1 MKFYPHKKKII
12 AIFPGSFNPPT
23 KGHLDII
30 AKASKMFDRVI
41 WATGVNPRKSQEMF
55 NVSECLGMMKGCVKG
70 FKNVEVTHFKGALVD
85 FAKKRKALV
94 MIRSFRTIMDM
105 EYEKEMV
112 SVNEDLAPK
121 IFTVF
126 VLVDKK
132 YSYISSSMVRELIEL
147 GKDISRYVPAFVSK
161 AVRRKFKL
169 K

>member
-1 MKFYPHKKKII
+1 MNKRKVI

-30 AKASKMFDRVI
+30 KKSSKMFDKVI
-41 WATGVNPRKSQEMF
+41 WAAGINPRKTQEMF
-55 NVSECLGMMKGCVKG
+55 NSSECIDMMKGSIKG
-70 FKNVEVTHFKGALVD
+70 FKNVEVVRFKGALVD
-85 FAKKRKALV
+85 FAKKKKALI

-112 SVNEDLAPK
+112 SVNEDLAPN

-132 YSYISSSMVRELIEL
+132 YSYISSSMIRELIGL
-147 GKDISRYVPAFVSK
+147 GKDISRYVPDYVNK
-161 AVRRKFKL
+161 AIKRKFKL

>member
-1 MKFYPHKKKII
+1 MIIEKQQKIT

-30 AKASKMFDRVI
+30 KKASRMFDKVI
-41 WATGVNPRKSQEMF
+41 WAAGVNPRKKQEMF
-55 NVSECLGMMKGCVKG
+55 SDSECLDMMREIAKP
-70 FKNVEVTHFKGALVD
+70 FKNVEVINFKGALVD
-85 FAKKRKALV
+85 FAKKKKALV

-112 SVNEDLAPK
+112 SVNEDLAPN

-126 VLVDKK
+126 ILVDKRF
-132 YSYISSSMVRELIEL
+132 SYISSSMVRELIGL
-147 GKDISRYVPAFVSK
+147 SKDVSRYVPDYVSRAIK
-161 AVRRKFKL
+161 RKFKL

>member
-1 MKFYPHKKKII
+1 MNPPNRQQKIT

-30 AKASKMFDRVI
+30 KKASKMFDKVI
-41 WATGVNPRKSQEMF
+41 WAAGVNPRKKQEMF
-55 NVSECLGMMKGCVKG
+55 SDSECLNMMKEIAKP
-70 FKNVEVTHFKGALVD
+70 FKNVEVVNFKGALVD
-85 FAKKRKALV
+85 FAKKKKALV
-94 MIRSFRTIMDM
+94 ILRSFRTIMDM

-112 SVNEDLAPK
+112 SVNEDLAPN

-132 YSYISSSMVRELIEL
+132 YSYISSSMVRELVEL
-147 GKDISRYVPAFVSK
+147 GKNVSRYVPDYINKVIK
-161 AVRRKFKL
+161 RKSKL